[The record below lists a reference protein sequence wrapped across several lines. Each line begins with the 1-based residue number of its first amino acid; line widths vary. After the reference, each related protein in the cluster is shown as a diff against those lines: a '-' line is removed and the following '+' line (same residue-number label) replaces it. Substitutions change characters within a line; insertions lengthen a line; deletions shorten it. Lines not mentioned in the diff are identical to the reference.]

1 MATLLCVAMN
11 ATTYTLEK
19 LAEETGIEA
28 RTIRSYIEK
37 GLLPS
42 AQSRGRG
49 AAYLPDHLVRLRVV
63 KMLRRAWPNL
73 SLAEIRIRL
82 QQLTPENIQALSEG
96 RIAAATTT
104 ITGEA
109 SDEPQLAG
117 DDDFDDESENDEVIS
132 QPSAA
137 PIRQLAGAERL
148 VHALRQVTGHLA
160 VAPTAKVEAWQRIA
174 ITEDIELSVRSGF
187 SETQLVAFRQ
197 LADLLRDALTRA
209 HAVANVST
217 SDEHQTEAD
226 A

>member
-1 MATLLCVAMN
+1 MATVLFVAMN
-11 ATTYTLEK
+11 AATYTLEE

-49 AAYLPDHLVRLRVV
+49 AAYLPDHLVRLRVI

-73 SLAEIRIRL
+73 SLADIRIRL

-96 RIAAATTT
+96 RIAAAPAP
-104 ITGEA
+104 IPGGPSEEGQIA
-109 SDEPQLAG
+109 DE
-117 DDDFDDESENDEVIS
+117 DDLDDEVENDAVLTQKS
-132 QPSAA
+132 PSTS
-137 PIRQLAGAERL
+137 RQLAGAERL
-148 VHALRQVTGHLA
+148 VHALRQVTGHIA
-160 VAPTAKVEAWQRIA
+160 AAPVAKAEAWQRIA
-174 ITEDIELSVRSGF
+174 ITEDIQLSVRAGF
-187 SETQLVAFRQ
+187 SERQVVAFRQ

-209 HAVANVST
+209 DAVANVST
-217 SDEHQTEAD
+217 SDEHQMEAD

>member
-1 MATLLCVAMN
+1 MATLLFVAMN
-11 ATTYTLEK
+11 PMTYTLEE
-19 LAEETGIEA
+19 LAEGAGIEA

-37 GLLPS
+37 GLLPG

-49 AAYLPDHLVRLRVV
+49 AAYLADHLVRLRVI

-96 RIAAATTT
+96 RIGAATTT
-104 ITGEA
+104 VAGEA
-109 SDEPQLAG
+109 SEEPQLAS
-117 DDDFDDESENDEVIS
+117 DDDVDDEVENDVVLS
-132 QPSAA
+132 QPSAL
-137 PIRQLAGAERL
+137 PSRQLAGAERL

-160 VAPTAKVEAWQRIA
+160 VAPTAKVEAWQRIT
-174 ITEDIELSVRSGF
+174 ITEDIELSVRAGF
-187 SETQLVAFRQ
+187 SEVQLVAFRQ

-209 HAVANVST
+209 DAVSNST
-217 SDEHQTEAD
+217 PSDQHPTEAH

>member
-1 MATLLCVAMN
+1 MAILLLVAMN
-11 ATTYTLEK
+11 ATTYTLEQ

-49 AAYLPDHLVRLRVV
+49 AAYLADHLVRLRVI

-96 RIAAATTT
+96 RIAATTT
-104 ITGEA
+104 TVAGEA
-109 SDEPQLAG
+109 CEEPQLAN
-117 DDDFDDESENDEVIS
+117 DDDLDEEVENDVLLS
-132 QPSAA
+132 QPSAL
-137 PIRQLAGAERL
+137 PVRQLAGAERL

-160 VAPTAKVEAWQRIA
+160 VAPAAKVEAWQRIT
-174 ITEDIELSVRSGF
+174 ITEDIELSVRADF
-187 SETQLVAFRQ
+187 SEVQLVAFRQ
-197 LADLLRDALTRA
+197 LADLLRDALTRTD
-209 HAVANVST
+209 AVSSSTT
-217 SDEHQTEAD
+217 SDRHPTEAQ